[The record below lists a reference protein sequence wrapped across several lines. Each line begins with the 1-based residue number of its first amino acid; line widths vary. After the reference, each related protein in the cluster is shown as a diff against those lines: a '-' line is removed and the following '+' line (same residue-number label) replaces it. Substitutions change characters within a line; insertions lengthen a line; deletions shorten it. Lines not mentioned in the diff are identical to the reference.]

1 MAPHLGDRVVRLGG
15 HHKQATFAAFTADDR
30 LVVSLGD
37 DESALSWDVKT
48 GKLVSAHAYQAGEQ
62 VAFSRDGALIAESM
76 YFGTDSS
83 ATIWD
88 AVSATKRVSL
98 PGDGKNVWAIAFS
111 PDGSRVALTNNA
123 HQLRVFDSSS
133 GALLATLEGVNEFK
147 TPSFSPDGSH
157 IAAIANDDEDIF
169 VFAIDASVSRLSIDT
184 GGIPDEVMYS
194 PDGSTIA
201 TTAVVGDDTVRLWD
215 AGSGDARAVLAGAKG
230 AIHSLVFSADGS
242 RMLTASDDSS
252 ARLFDTT
259 SGKSISTLNDE
270 AAGSMSFAALSPDG
284 TRVATVSLG
293 GRAKIWDVAA
303 QTVVATLNANG
314 PEASTVA
321 FNHSGDRV
329 VTADTDGSVTV
340 WAAT

>member
-1 MAPHLGDRVVRLGG
+1 MLAGTLVVLGACSSGTSSVNMAPHLGDRVVRLGG
-15 HHKQATFAAFTADDR
+15 HHKQATFAAFTVDDR

-169 VFAIDASVSRLSIDT
+169 VFAIDATRISVLCPRT
-184 GGIPDEVMYS
+184 RFGQGIVTAETFAANTM
-194 PDGSTIA
+194 IA
-201 TTAVVGDDTVRLWD
+201 ASYTP
-215 AGSGDARAVLAGAKG
+215 GSGNIL
-230 AIHSLVFSADGS
+230 
-242 RMLTASDDSS
+242 
-252 ARLFDTT
+252 
-259 SGKSISTLNDE
+259 
-270 AAGSMSFAALSPDG
+270 
-284 TRVATVSLG
+284 
-293 GRAKIWDVAA
+293 
-303 QTVVATLNANG
+303 
-314 PEASTVA
+314 
-321 FNHSGDRV
+321 
-329 VTADTDGSVTV
+329 
-340 WAAT
+340 